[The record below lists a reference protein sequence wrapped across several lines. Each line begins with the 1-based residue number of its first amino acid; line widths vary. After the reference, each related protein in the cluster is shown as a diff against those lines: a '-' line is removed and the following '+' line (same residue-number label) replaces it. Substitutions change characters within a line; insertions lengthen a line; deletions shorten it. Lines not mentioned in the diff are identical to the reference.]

1 MTNCNLRVEVIKDM
15 SKIYCLMGKSCS
27 GKDTIFEELMND
39 KSLDL
44 KPIVLYTTRPRR
56 ENEVDGK
63 EYFFIDSA
71 QLEKY
76 KIMNKIIE
84 IREYDTVN
92 GKWYYCTIDDGQIN
106 LSLNN
111 YLGIVTLEAYRS
123 FSVIFGKDKI
133 IPIYISLD
141 DGVRLQRALKREIEQ
156 TNPNYNELC
165 RRFLADS
172 EDFSKEKLESL
183 NIKIKYCNYEL
194 DECIKN
200 IKKLFLVL

>member
-1 MTNCNLRVEVIKDM
+1 
-15 SKIYCLMGKSCS
+15 MGKSCS